1 MARAL
6 FLLLAVLFVCRA
18 GAAELLVSAAA
29 SLGNGFRELAP
40 MFEAAH
46 PGTKLSLNLGAS
58 GALLQQIAKGAPA
71 DVFASADEQS
81 MDQAQQQGLIVR
93 DKRRDFAS
101 NRLVLIVPAR
111 SANTPDRLEQL
122 AQPAYRRI
130 AIGAP
135 ASVPAGRY
143 AMAALEHSGM
153 RAAIEAKM
161 ITAQNV
167 RQALDYVARGE
178 VDAGLVYATDAALM
192 PERVRVAFIVPTPQ
206 AILYP
211 IAPLAASANAA
222 LAQSFVDFI
231 VSPPAQAV
239 LAKYGFGKP

>member
-6 FLLLAVLFVCRA
+6 FLFIAVLFCCR
-18 GAAELLVSAAA
+18 
-29 SLGNGFRELAP
+29 GNSFRELAP
-40 MFEAAH
+40 LFEAAH
-46 PGTKLSLNLGAS
+46 PGTKISLNLGAS

-111 SANTPDRLEQL
+111 SANIPDRLEQL